1 LRLHVISFNIPYPP
15 NYGGVM
21 EVYYK
26 LKALY
31 EEGVKIHLHCFEYGR
46 NESPELN
53 KICETVNY
61 YHRDHSLRDFTS
73 LTPYIVKTRR
83 SEALVD
89 NLMKDDAPILFEGLH
104 TCYYLSDERLKNRL
118 KLVRMHNVESDY
130 YHDLGVSESKL
141 ARKFYFYTEAIK
153 LRFFEKILSNADC
166 VLAISPADYEHLK
179 DKYKRVEYLPSFHPN
194 ERVNSIAGKGDFV
207 LYHGNLSVNENNQA
221 AVWLVSKVF
230 SKLPDVKFIVAGSQP
245 SETLKKLVDKQSNI
259 ELIESPNLEHMTRL
273 WRDAH
278 IHALP
283 TFQTTGI
290 KQKLLHS
297 LFNGR
302 FVLANPPMVENT
314 GLERLCI
321 VAENANKMVE
331 MIPLLMQREFTQEDI
346 SQRESMLQNEFSNR
360 ANAKKLIALL
370 QQAPPQ

>member
-1 LRLHVISFNIPYPP
+1 
-15 NYGGVM
+15 M

-26 LKALY
+26 LKALH
-31 EEGVKIHLHCFEYGR
+31 EEGVEIHLHCFEYGR

-53 KICETVNY
+53 KICASVHY

-89 NLMKDDAPILFEGLH
+89 NLLKDDAPILFEGLH
-104 TCYYLSDERLKNRL
+104 TCYYLSDERLKDRL

-153 LRFFEKILSNADC
+153 LKFFEKILANADY
-166 VLAISPADYEHLK
+166 VLAISPADYDHLK
-179 DKYKRVEYLPSFHPN
+179 DKYNHVEYLPSFHPN
-194 ERVNSIAGKGDFV
+194 EHVKSMPGNGDFI
-207 LYHGNLSVNENNQA
+207 LYHGNLGVNENNQA

-230 SKLPDVKFIVAGSQP
+230 SQLPDYKFVVAGSSP
-245 SETLKKLVDKQSNI
+245 SDTLKKLIDKQPHV

-273 WRDAH
+273 WSEAH
-278 IHALP
+278 VHALS
-283 TFQTTGI
+283 TFQSTGI

-302 FVLANPPMVENT
+302 FVLTNPPMVDNT
-314 GLERLCI
+314 GLERLCV
-321 VAENANKMVE
+321 VAENATKMVE
-331 MIPLLMQREFTQEDI
+331 IIPTLMQTEFTQTDI
-346 SQRESMLQNEFSNR
+346 DQREAMLQTNFSNR
-360 ANAKKLIALL
+360 TNAQKLMRWLSL
-370 QQAPPQ
+370 VPNP

>member
-1 LRLHVISFNIPYPP
+1 MRLHVISFNIPYPP

-46 NESPELN
+46 NESTELN
-53 KICETVNY
+53 KICEEVHY
-61 YHRDHSLRDFTS
+61 YHRDHSVRDFTS

-83 SEALVD
+83 SEALID
-89 NLMKDDAPILFEGLH
+89 NLVKDDAPILFEGLH

-153 LRFFEKILSNADC
+153 LKFFEKILANADY
-166 VLAISPADYEHLK
+166 VLAISPADYDQLK
-179 DKYKRVEYLPSFHPN
+179 GKYKHVEYLPSFHPN
-194 ERVNSIAGKGDFV
+194 EHVKSLTGKGDFV

-221 AVWLVSKVF
+221 AAWLVSKVF
-230 SKLPDVKFIVAGSQP
+230 SKLPDQKFVIAGSSP
-245 SETLKKLVDKQSNI
+245 SATLKKMVEKQPNI
-259 ELIESPNLEHMTRL
+259 QLIENPTLDEMKRL
-273 WRDAH
+273 WSDAH

-283 TFQTTGI
+283 TFQSTGI

-321 VAENANKMVE
+321 VAETADKMVE
-331 MIPLLMQREFTQEDI
+331 IIPTLMQTEFTQNDI
-346 SQRESMLQNEFSNR
+346 AQREEILQKEFSNR
-360 ANAKKLIALL
+360 QNAKKLMQWL
-370 QQAPPQ
+370 QQPST

>member
-26 LKALY
+26 LKALH
-31 EEGVKIHLHCFEYGR
+31 EEGVRIHLHCFEYGR
-46 NESPELN
+46 NESKELN
-53 KICETVNY
+53 KICEAVYY

-83 SEALVD
+83 SEVLVD
-89 NLMKDDAPILFEGLH
+89 NLLKDDAPILFEGLH
-104 TCYYLSDERLKNRL
+104 TCYYLSDERLKKRL

-130 YHDLGVSESKL
+130 YHDLGVSENKL

-153 LRFFEKILSNADC
+153 LRFFEKILSYADC
-166 VLAISPADYEHLK
+166 VLAISPADYEQLK
-179 DKYKRVEYLPSFHPN
+179 EKYVRVEYLPSFHPN
-194 ERVNSIAGKGDFV
+194 EHVKSLSGKGDFV

-230 SKLPDVKFIVAGSQP
+230 SKLPDIKFVVAGSSP
-245 SETLKKLVDKQSNI
+245 SETLKKIIDKQNHI
-259 ELIESPNLEHMTRL
+259 DLVESPNLEQMTKL
-273 WRDAH
+273 WSEAH

-283 TFQTTGI
+283 TFQSTGI

-302 FVLANPPMVENT
+302 FVLTNPPMVENT

-321 VAENANKMVE
+321 VAETADKMKE
-331 MIPLLMQREFTQEDI
+331 MIPLLMQKEFTQADI
-346 SQRESMLQNEFSNR
+346 AQREEILQKEFSNR
-360 ANAKKLIALL
+360 RNATKLMALMQQL
-370 QQAPPQ
+370 QTD